1 MSSVTPE
8 ISALA
13 DRLQGLNERE
23 KLVLRLRFAL
33 DGSYNHTLA
42 EIGAG
47 LDLAP
52 KAVRAI
58 EHGALGKLLG
68 ER

>member
-1 MSSVTPE
+1 MSVVAPQ

-13 DRLQGLNERE
+13 ERLQGLDERE
-23 KLVLRLRFAL
+23 KRILSLRFAL

-47 LDLAP
+47 LGLASEE
-52 KAVRAI
+52 VRAI
-58 EHGALGKLLG
+58 ERRALSKLLG
-68 ER
+68 ED